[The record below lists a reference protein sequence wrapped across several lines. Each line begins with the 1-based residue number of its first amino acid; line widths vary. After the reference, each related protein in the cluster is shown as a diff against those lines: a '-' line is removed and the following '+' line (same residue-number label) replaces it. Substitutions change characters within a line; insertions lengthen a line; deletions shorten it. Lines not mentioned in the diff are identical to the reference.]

1 MDSRPKLETLTS
13 LLFYFG
19 QTDIVYIRK
28 GSRIQEPGWIDLRH
42 AIPQMFQNTLLVQR
56 RGKLVQNGPSIPFG
70 SSFSMLYR
78 PPQLTC
84 PAKDKLSFRCLAQ
97 ATLSNRVFGISG
109 LQHTRRRTPQL
120 THLAGI
126 SQPISYHASRAVAFA
141 CSTRHSNL
149 TSGPWM
155 KILLPS
161 LQGPVGLDIC
171 HSL

>member
-56 RGKLVQNGPSIPFG
+56 RGKLVQNG

-84 PAKDKLSFRCLAQ
+84 PAKDKLHSDVWLKQRCPTECL
-97 ATLSNRVFGISG
+97 
-109 LQHTRRRTPQL
+109 
-120 THLAGI
+120 
-126 SQPISYHASRAVAFA
+126 ASRACNIHGAA
-141 CSTRHSNL
+141 RHS
-149 TSGPWM
+149 
-155 KILLPS
+155 
-161 LQGPVGLDIC
+161 
-171 HSL
+171 